1 MGSKGGLKIRAASG
15 LAWDAFCCLDRGG
28 GRGGPECGSAG
39 LEMQPAQAELA
50 DPAFLLLIPP
60 LRAGG
65 KEGVPHLFLSS
76 YLPGEYRAGG
86 SHTYSHQLQKASWYL
101 SPR

>member
-15 LAWDAFCCLDRGG
+15 LAWDAFCCLDHGG
-28 GRGGPECGSAG
+28 GSGGPECGSAG
-39 LEMQPAQAELA
+39 LEMHPARAELA
-50 DPAFLLLIPP
+50 DPFSCSS

-86 SHTYSHQLQKASWYL
+86 SHTYSHQLQEASCYL